1 MTTGLQLRAAVNTA
15 FVTTIAARMI
25 LIKMVLILISLF
37 LVITVSASVVIK
49 ETHTSPM
56 AVMVIVHCSNWFFY
70 FNAQNIYPIS
80 YGIEI
85 FFKRPYANNRSF
97 REDN

>member
-1 MTTGLQLRAAVNTA
+1 MTTGLQLRAAVHTA

-25 LIKMVLILISLF
+25 LIKMF

-56 AVMVIVHCSNWFFY
+56 AVMVIVHCSN
-70 FNAQNIYPIS
+70 
-80 YGIEI
+80 
-85 FFKRPYANNRSF
+85 
-97 REDN
+97 